1 MAFSQRFALLS
12 ARQGKVAHVKR
23 HFSSAPRASLGLDF
37 GTESVRA
44 ILLGLDGLEHATH
57 VVPYPKGQIARV
69 LPQGQI
75 TLGGKHVAQCAQDWT
90 VCAGQA
96 ARGALAKTAHLV
108 LIKTRQQ

>member
-1 MAFSQRFALLS
+1 MQRFAQTG
-12 ARQGKVAHVKR
+12 RVANVKR
-23 HFSSAPRASLGLDF
+23 YLSSSPRVSLGLDF

-69 LPQGQI
+69 LPQGRI
-75 TLGGKHVAQCAQDWT
+75 TLRDKHVAQCAQDWT
-90 VCAGQA
+90 TCAGQA

-108 LIKTRQQ
+108 LITTRQQ